1 MGEVTAAAV
10 TAATE
15 PGAESGATDRMAS
28 RVGYAPI
35 VRVDAA
41 RREIELCATSE
52 ALDAHGT
59 IFDYDASK
67 EAFTRWLGN
76 VREMHERRA
85 VGQRVAVRCDDE
97 TRRIYVRA
105 RISRGAQDTW
115 EKVLDGTL
123 RGASIGASNVVW
135 RRERRGVGGR
145 ARTVNVATRYDLAEL
160 SLVDNP
166 SNPDA
171 LGVTIVRDAEPN
183 LSLLD
188 SIDEGDTPQ
197 PFGLQAADAPEVT
210 DGAPALQGRATT
222 TIAGRASDQAGSDAA
237 PAGMEPG
244 QPDAATAAR
253 QTLHGAARAILASCG
268 CALCGLAL
276 AALDPDDDLTPA
288 SRSLEERGS
297 HASEQALGLARTS
310 EEFSLPHA
318 RAMTAALR
326 ASASGL
332 ARLDETLR
340 TLAAGQRVEQ
350 DTRAAA
356 TAEAEIAALRGRVER
371 LEAQPLPGG
380 PAARAV
386 EKTLAAPLGSYGV
399 PPAGA
404 ESLSALEA
412 LAGRLRDPQAQMAV
426 AAEMI
431 RLQQG

>member
-1 MGEVTAAAV
+1 MRNATRAAPVAEAETAE
-10 TAATE
+10 TAETAGQET
-15 PGAESGATDRMAS
+15 GQAS

-59 IFDYDASK
+59 IFDYEASK
-67 EAFTRWLGN
+67 DAFTRWIGN

-85 VGQRVAVRCDDE
+85 VGQRVEVRCDDE
-97 TRRIYVRA
+97 TRRVYVRV

-135 RRERRGVGGR
+135 RRERRVSSGRGR
-145 ARTVNVATRYDLAEL
+145 AVNVATRYDLAEL

-171 LGVTIVRDAEPN
+171 LGVTIVRDAEPD
-183 LSLLD
+183 LAVLD
-188 SIDEGDTPQ
+188 SMDTENTE
-197 PFGLQAADAPEVT
+197 ANVDAV
-210 DGAPALQGRATT
+210 DGELTN
-222 TIAGRASDQAGSDAA
+222 RASDQAGDAAA
-237 PAGMEPG
+237 PAGEDSG

-253 QTLHGAARAILASCG
+253 ETLHGAARAVLAGCG
-268 CALCGLAL
+268 CALCELAL
-276 AALDPDDDLTPA
+276 AALDPDDDGAPNPL
-288 SRSLEERGS
+288 SREERGR
-297 HASEQALGLARTS
+297 ADAATARVT
-310 EEFSLPHA
+310 A
-318 RAMTAALR
+318 AALR
-326 ASASGL
+326 ASAREL
-332 ARLDETLR
+332 ARMDEALR
-340 TLAAGQRVEQ
+340 ALMEER
-350 DTRAAA
+350 RAERGAPPDA
-356 TAEAEIAALRGRVER
+356 VTAEAEVAALRARVER

-386 EKTLAAPLGSYGV
+386 EKTLAAVPLDGYGM
-399 PPAGA
+399 PPASGA
-404 ESLSALEA
+404 ESLTALEA

-431 RLQQG
+431 RLQQGQG

>member
-1 MGEVTAAAV
+1 MGDGIGAAV
-10 TAATE
+10 AEVIPALKGRGADA
-15 PGAESGATDRMAS
+15 PGRSVGTGGQAS

-67 EAFTRWLGN
+67 DAFTRWIGN

-85 VGQRVAVRCDDE
+85 VGQRVEVRCDDE

-135 RRERRGVGGR
+135 RRERRGAGGR
-145 ARTVNVATRYDLAEL
+145 ARAVNVATRYDLAEL

-166 SNPDA
+166 SNPDT
-171 LGVTIVRDAEPN
+171 LGVVIVRDAEPD
-183 LSLLD
+183 LTALD
-188 SIDEGDTPQ
+188 RLDIDDSAQPSGPHAAEGTD
-197 PFGLQAADAPEVT
+197 AADGV
-210 DGAPALQGRATT
+210 DGE
-222 TIAGRASDQAGSDAA
+222 AGERASDAGDGADPIRPDVTRAAQHTLHDAA
-237 PAGMEPG
+237 RG
-244 QPDAATAAR
+244 
-253 QTLHGAARAILASCG
+253 ILTGCG

-276 AALDPDDDLTPA
+276 AALEPEDGVPYLLSHA
-288 SRSLEERGS
+288 ERGS
-297 HASEQALGLARTS
+297 QVGSAEARVM
-310 EEFSLPHA
+310 L
-318 RAMTAALR
+318 AALR
-326 ASASGL
+326 ACAGGL
-332 ARLDETLR
+332 ARLDEALR
-340 TLAAGQRVEQ
+340 GLAEGQRAERGASV
-350 DTRAAA
+350 TATATA
-356 TAEAEIAALRGRVER
+356 TAEAEVAALRARVER

-380 PAARAV
+380 PAVRAV
-386 EKTLAAPLGSYGV
+386 AKTLAAPLDGFGA
-399 PPAGA
+399 PPASA
-404 ESLSALEA
+404 QSLTALEA

-431 RLQQG
+431 RLQQGQG